1 MHMYLSE
8 QTQCTQNDNFPQSL
22 LSEMENLKYHNEAKQ
37 WTEKD
42 GTGAK
47 NKISSS
53 SSSSNTNSSTVV
65 LIVKK

>member
-1 MHMYLSE
+1 
-8 QTQCTQNDNFPQSL
+8 
-22 LSEMENLKYHNEAKQ
+22 MEKSKYHNEAKQ